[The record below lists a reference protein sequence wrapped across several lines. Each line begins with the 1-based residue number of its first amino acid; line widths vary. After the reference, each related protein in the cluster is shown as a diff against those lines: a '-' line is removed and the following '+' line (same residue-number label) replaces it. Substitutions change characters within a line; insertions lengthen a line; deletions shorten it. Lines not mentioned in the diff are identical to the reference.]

1 MDPTLV
7 AYKIFTLA
15 TTPHP
20 TQIPTQTLD
29 TPTVHHLATVMAAP
43 SPNHSWLE
51 VTIFNPMKL
60 KCFMKVRSEVAMTF
74 KTPLYTYLPTI
85 EADFSVW
92 VACGL
97 R

>member
-1 MDPTLV
+1 MDPPLV
-7 AYKIFTLA
+7 EEAIFTLA

-51 VTIFNPMKL
+51 VTLFDPMKL
-60 KCFMKVRSEVAMTF
+60 KCFIKVLETNEL
-74 KTPLYTYLPTI
+74 K
-85 EADFSVW
+85 
-92 VACGL
+92 
-97 R
+97 

>member
-7 AYKIFTLA
+7 EEGIFTLA

-51 VTIFNPMKL
+51 VTLFDPMKL
-60 KCFMKVRSEVAMTF
+60 KCFIKVLETNEL
-74 KTPLYTYLPTI
+74 K
-85 EADFSVW
+85 
-92 VACGL
+92 
-97 R
+97 